1 MHSINKAKKTME
13 EIIAKTND
21 IFREVFDD
29 QSLEITREMT
39 ANDVDKWDSLTH
51 LTMIAK
57 TEEVFSIKF
66 KLKDLV
72 KMKNVGDML
81 DKIQEKLQ

>member
-1 MHSINKAKKTME
+1 MQKIRKFFKME
-13 EIIAKTND
+13 EIITKVQD
-21 IFREVFDD
+21 VFREVFDD

-57 TEEVFSIKF
+57 TEEVFGIKF
-66 KLKDLV
+66 KLKELV

-81 DKIQEKLQ
+81 DKISEKL

>member
-1 MHSINKAKKTME
+1 ME
-13 EIIAKTND
+13 EIINKTRD
-21 IFREVFDD
+21 IFREIFNDS
-29 QSLEITREMT
+29 SLEITREMT

-57 TEEVFSIKF
+57 TEEVFGIKF
-66 KLKDLV
+66 KLKELV

-81 DKIQEKLQ
+81 DKIQEKL

>member
-1 MHSINKAKKTME
+1 MEDIIIKTR
-13 EIIAKTND
+13 D
-21 IFREVFDD
+21 IFREIFNDS
-29 QSLEITREMT
+29 SLEITREMT

-57 TEEVFSIKF
+57 TEAVFGIKF
-66 KLKDLV
+66 KLKELV

-81 DKIQEKLQ
+81 DKIQEKL

>member
-1 MHSINKAKKTME
+1 ME
-13 EIIAKTND
+13 EIIIKTRD
-21 IFREVFDD
+21 IFREIFDD
-29 QSLEITREMT
+29 SSLEITREMT

-57 TEEVFSIKF
+57 TEEVFGIKF
-66 KLKDLV
+66 KLKELV

-81 DKIQEKLQ
+81 DKIQEKL

>member
-1 MHSINKAKKTME
+1 MNKE
-13 EIIAKTND
+13 EIKIKVQD
-21 IFREVFDD
+21 IVQDVF
-29 QSLEITREMT
+29 QSPSLEINPEMT

-57 TEEVFSIKF
+57 VEETFGFRF
-66 KLKDLV
+66 KLKEMV

-81 DKIQEKLQ
+81 DIINEKINS

>member
-1 MHSINKAKKTME
+1 MNNE
-13 EIIAKTND
+13 EINSKVQE
-21 IFREVFDD
+21 IFRDVF
-29 QSLEITREMT
+29 QAPALVINPEMT

-57 TEEVFSIKF
+57 VEEAFGFRF
-66 KLKDLV
+66 KLKEMV

-81 DKIQEKLQ
+81 TIINEKLIA

>member
-1 MHSINKAKKTME
+1 MK

-21 IFREVFDD
+21 IFRKVFDD
-29 QSLEITREMT
+29 PSLEITREMT

-57 TEEVFSIKF
+57 TEETFGIKF
-66 KLKDLV
+66 KLKELV

-81 DKIQEKLQ
+81 DKIQEKL

>member
-1 MHSINKAKKTME
+1 MNNE
-13 EIIAKTND
+13 EINTKVQEIFRD
-21 IFREVFDD
+21 IFQAPALIINPD
-29 QSLEITREMT
+29 MT

-57 TEEVFSIKF
+57 VEETFGFRF
-66 KLKDLV
+66 KLKEMV

-81 DKIQEKLQ
+81 TIINEKLNV

>member
-1 MHSINKAKKTME
+1 MNTE
-13 EIIAKTND
+13 EITNKVQD
-21 IFREVFDD
+21 IFREVF
-29 QSLEITREMT
+29 QAPELMIRPEMT

-57 TEEVFSIKF
+57 VEEVFGFRF
-66 KLKDLV
+66 KLKEMV

-81 DKIQEKLQ
+81 TIINEKMNG

>member
-1 MHSINKAKKTME
+1 ME
-13 EIIAKTND
+13 EIIAKTRD

-29 QSLEITREMT
+29 STLEITREMT

-57 TEEVFSIKF
+57 TEEVFGIKF
-66 KLKDLV
+66 KLKELV

>member
-1 MHSINKAKKTME
+1 ME
-13 EIIAKTND
+13 EIITKTRD
-21 IFREVFDD
+21 IFREIFDD
-29 QSLEITREMT
+29 SSLEITREMT

-57 TEEVFSIKF
+57 TEEVFGVKF
-66 KLKDLV
+66 KLKELV

-81 DKIQEKLQ
+81 DKIQEKL

>member
-1 MHSINKAKKTME
+1 MNNE
-13 EIIAKTND
+13 EITAKVQE
-21 IFREVFDD
+21 IFRNVFQVPELIVRPD
-29 QSLEITREMT
+29 MT

-57 TEEVFSIKF
+57 VEEVFGFRF
-66 KLKDLV
+66 KLKEMV

-81 DKIQEKLQ
+81 TIINEKMNG

>member
-1 MHSINKAKKTME
+1 ME

-29 QSLEITREMT
+29 PSIEITREMT

-57 TEEVFSIKF
+57 IEDVFGIKF
-66 KLKDLV
+66 KLKELV

>member
-1 MHSINKAKKTME
+1 MNTE
-13 EIIAKTND
+13 EINTKVQN
-21 IFREVFDD
+21 IFRDVF
-29 QSLEITREMT
+29 QSPTLVINPEMT

-57 TEEVFSIKF
+57 VEEVFGFRF
-66 KLKDLV
+66 KLKEMV

-81 DKIQEKLQ
+81 TIINEKMNA

>member
-1 MHSINKAKKTME
+1 MNNE
-13 EIIAKTND
+13 EINTKVQE
-21 IFREVFDD
+21 IFRDVFQAPALIINPD
-29 QSLEITREMT
+29 MT

-57 TEEVFSIKF
+57 VEETFGFRF
-66 KLKDLV
+66 KLKEMV

-81 DKIQEKLQ
+81 TIINEKLNV

>member
-1 MHSINKAKKTME
+1 ME

-21 IFREVFDD
+21 IFRDVFDD
-29 QSLEITREMT
+29 KSIEITREMT

-57 TEEVFSIKF
+57 TEEVFGVKF
-66 KLKDLV
+66 KLKELV

>member
-1 MHSINKAKKTME
+1 MNTE
-13 EIIAKTND
+13 EITNKVQD
-21 IFREVFDD
+21 IFREVF
-29 QSLEITREMT
+29 QAPELMVRPEMT

-57 TEEVFSIKF
+57 VEEVFGFRF
-66 KLKDLV
+66 KLKEMV

-81 DKIQEKLQ
+81 TIINEKMNG

>member
-1 MHSINKAKKTME
+1 MNID
-13 EIIAKTND
+13 EISAKTQQV
-21 IFREVFDD
+21 FQEVFQAPD
-29 QSLEITREMT
+29 LVIRPEMT

-57 TEEVFSIKF
+57 VEEVFGFRF
-66 KLKDLV
+66 KLKEMV

-81 DKIQEKLQ
+81 TIINEKVNA

>member
-1 MHSINKAKKTME
+1 ME

-57 TEEVFSIKF
+57 TEEVFGVKF
-66 KLKDLV
+66 KLKELV

>member
-1 MHSINKAKKTME
+1 MNEIMQKTQ
-13 EIIAKTND
+13 D
-21 IFREVFDD
+21 IFREIFGEPDL
-29 QSLEITREMT
+29 QITSEMT

-57 TEEVFSIKF
+57 VEEEFGIKF
-66 KLKDLV
+66 KLKELV

-81 DKIQEKLQ
+81 GFIEEKLQ